1 MMNLRICKNFI
12 FFIMAFV
19 CQVKAAEVCKID
31 FGNYKLQA
39 PVDCVK
45 CQTDI
50 KIPSDK
56 VESTVNPLINFV
68 TGSKEQQELIR
79 KFKVMDH
86 FLSSK
91 ENAKRCSNFKD
102 LSQNFSKEFQS
113 YVTSCEKGPEV
124 IDRKKVI
131 CEWVLPKY
139 SEKVTDSF
147 YAHWTT
153 YGPDKKIKLKPG
165 KYKEDLEPA
174 IRAHEYWCRQVE
186 KNYKNKILLNCTDV
200 KDWVKEFDL
209 VKRVS
214 ASVRR
219 DMEVQNDPKNSEEIR
234 KKIFQERCAYFEK
247 NPATTFTSSLYL
259 SCLTQ

>member
-1 MMNLRICKNFI
+1 MKLLICKIFLFI
-12 FFIMAFV
+12 SMAINGHL
-19 CQVKAAEVCKID
+19 QATEVCKVD
-31 FGNYKLQA
+31 FENYKLQA
-39 PVDCVK
+39 PIDCIK
-45 CQTDI
+45 CQEDM

-68 TGSKEQQELIR
+68 TGSKEQQEQIR

-91 ENAKRCSNFKD
+91 ENIKKCSNYKAFS
-102 LSQNFSKEFQS
+102 LNFSKDFQV
-113 YVTSCEKGPEV
+113 YVNSCEKGPDI

-131 CEWVLPKY
+131 CDWVLPKY

-153 YGPDKKIKLKPG
+153 YGADKKIKLKPG
-165 KYKEDLEPA
+165 KYKEDIEPA

-186 KNYKNKILLNCTDV
+186 KNYKNKIYLGCNDA

-214 ASVRR
+214 VSVRR
-219 DMEVQNDPKNSEEIR
+219 DMEVQDNPKNSEEIR
-234 KKIFQERCAYFEK
+234 EKIFKERCAYFEK

-259 SCLTQ
+259 SCITE